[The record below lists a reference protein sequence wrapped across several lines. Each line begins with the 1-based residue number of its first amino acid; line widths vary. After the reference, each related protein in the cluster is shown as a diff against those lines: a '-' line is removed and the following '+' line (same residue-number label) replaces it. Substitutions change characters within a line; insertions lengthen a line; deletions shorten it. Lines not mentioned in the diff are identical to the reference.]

1 MSVVG
6 VPDNAADTP
15 ATGPAATPQLRTI
28 LLTDLVG
35 STELVEKIGDGA
47 AAELFRAH
55 DRLVLQLQERW
66 RGRLIDRSDG
76 MLLLFERPI
85 DGLGFALDY
94 VRGLREVGAPH
105 KVDLKARAGMH
116 VGEVL
121 TWRNSPEA
129 VRVGAKPVEVE
140 GLAKPLAARLLG
152 MARPG
157 QVLLSSVAEPLAR
170 RSARELGERGL
181 HLAWKSWGRWRLKG
195 FPSAQEVFEAGE
207 PGIAPLRRPVHGP
220 KAWRDLPV
228 WRRPAALAAQAVVVL
243 AIAAATW
250 LFTRPQPAIAFGER
264 DWVVLADV
272 RNLTGEPLLDDSLE
286 LAFRVSLEQ
295 SRHVNVLGDMKV
307 RDTIARM
314 QLQPG
319 APLDRATASEVAVR
333 TGARAVILPTVTDA
347 GGRLRVSAEV
357 IEPDKQTTVH
367 TEFADARSTDAALAS
382 IDQVTMSLRARLGE
396 AVAAIERDHAPLPE
410 VSTSSLDALKAYAL
424 GQNAFYRGD
433 WREAINLYESAV
445 LIDPLFAL
453 AHLAIARVH
462 AALSDRVAALPH
474 LDSAL
479 ELADRLP
486 SRERLYLEAWN
497 AELRE
502 PAQAL
507 PRWKALAAV
516 YPDFVAGPANAAW
529 HLFQINEF
537 EDAWA
542 YTEATAHPGAPM
554 LWEAHDLFGR
564 IRLAQGRLDEAEHHF
579 ERADAL
585 QQGTSSR
592 RRVYALAALE
602 RHDDALRLLESIPAS
617 NHPVDDAIRDI
628 DRVALAVDQALWA
641 QAQAAVS
648 RGLNSEEPLLGL
660 QFAVMEAA
668 TSLISTPEQFTEA
681 DAHNLVEAALR
692 QAASADPA
700 GEVQAVTTALA
711 AAWIGQRAGYP
722 RPALQVLKELGPR
735 RGVLSGTVADRMWV
749 VVEAGAHLLAEAPD
763 HAARILEM
771 QSNGTELIQF
781 HVAMVAA
788 HRAAGRPAEAAKH
801 ARWLHSRRGRAYV
814 EANASQ
820 VLQTLNVMD
829 TRLALLDLAELSD
842 EMGSDAEQHAAAEA
856 FLAAWPRERLPVHLR
871 RRIDSIF
878 PDSK

>member
-195 FPSAQEVFEAGE
+195 FPSSQEVFEAGE

-228 WRRPAALAAQAVVVL
+228 WRRPTALAAQAVVVL

-307 RDTIARM
+307 RQVLGNMRVD
-314 QLQPG
+314 PD
-319 APLDRATASEVAVR
+319 APLDRSTAAEVAVR
-333 TGARAVILPTVTDA
+333 EGLKAVIVPTV
-347 GGRLRVSAEV
+347 AEV
-357 IEPDKQTTVH
+357 HGRVRVTAEMIDPDSGAVVWVGH
-367 TEFADARSTDAALAS
+367 ADGAGAGSTLQSIDTIVAALR
-382 IDQVTMSLRARLGE
+382 DGLGE
-396 AVAAIERDHAPLPE
+396 SAQMLANTAQPLPR
-410 VSTSSLDALKAYAL
+410 VATSSLDALKSYAL
-424 GQNAFYRGD
+424 GLEAYRVAD
-433 WREAINLYESAV
+433 YALALQHFERAIEL
-445 LIDPLFAL
+445 DPEFAL
-453 AHLAIARVH
+453 AYLGAVRALVTTADAGAAEEYVAR
-462 AALSDRVAALPH
+462 A
-474 LDSAL
+474 
-479 ELADRLP
+479 
-486 SRERLYLEAWN
+486 

-502 PAQAL
+502 RLAPREALYLDAWVAEYGDAGAARAADAWRLLGETYPDYFAAHHNYAWIKFGMGDYCEAYTAISKATVPENPLRHAAVELKGLIQLAAGASEDALASLQLAAELRGSAPGRRVASALASLGRLQEAGAILEAAPPLPGTLAPLNYLERISVNLAAGRFEEAARVGSSAVAGSGDASVLVQRVLRIQAL
-507 PRWKALAAV
+507 TAASGLGTDEPDPLTVRALAREVALDARTGPAVSSADTTAIALAAV
-516 YPDFVAGPANAAW
+516 
-529 HLFQINEF
+529 
-537 EDAWA
+537 
-542 YTEATAHPGAPM
+542 
-554 LWEAHDLFGR
+554 R
-564 IRLAQGRLDEAEHHF
+564 
-579 ERADAL
+579 
-585 QQGTSSR
+585 
-592 RRVYALAALE
+592 
-602 RHDDALRLLESIPAS
+602 
-617 NHPVDDAIRDI
+617 
-628 DRVALAVDQALWA
+628 
-641 QAQAAVS
+641 
-648 RGLNSEEPLLGL
+648 
-660 QFAVMEAA
+660 
-668 TSLISTPEQFTEA
+668 
-681 DAHNLVEAALR
+681 
-692 QAASADPA
+692 
-700 GEVQAVTTALA
+700 
-711 AAWIGQRAGYP
+711 IGQRLGDHAGVAAVIEELRTAAQRSGHP
-722 RPALQVLKELGPR
+722 TLQRLYD
-735 RGVLSGTVADRMWV
+735 A
-749 VVEAGAHLLAEAPD
+749 VEAEQL
-763 HAARILEM
+763 
-771 QSNGTELIQF
+771 
-781 HVAMVAA
+781 
-788 HRAAGRPAEAAKH
+788 RAAGKSAEALEKLSPER
-801 ARWLHSRRGRAYV
+801 ARNAPYQWHVVRA
-814 EANASQ
+814 A
-820 VLQTLNVMD
+820 VL
-829 TRLALLDLAELSD
+829 RDLGER
-842 EMGSDAEQHAAAEA
+842 AAAEA
-856 FLAAWPRERLPVHLR
+856 EEAWLERNAHRAWSEPLGGQVFLAMNVIDLGTARERSMKTAAQHGAYLR
-871 RRIDSIF
+871 RSLPASSF
-878 PDSK
+878 ASNE

>member
-1 MSVVG
+1 AAGRPLERRLWPGRHRAVPRQAPGREPGGMAGRHGGDGMSVVG

-94 VRGLREVGAPH
+94 ARGLREVGAPH

-295 SRHVNVLGDMKV
+295 SRHVNVLGDGKV
-307 RDTIARM
+307 RSTLTHMERGPSAV
-314 QLQPG
+314 
-319 APLDRATASEVAVR
+319 LDRETAAEVALR
-333 TGARAVILPTVTDA
+333 AGAKAVILPTVADV
-347 GGRLRVSAEV
+347 GGRYRVSAEL
-357 IEPDKQTTVH
+357 IHPDTKVTVSAAH
-367 TEFADARSTDAALAS
+367 ADGGTLKDVLAAV
-382 IDQVTMSLRARLGE
+382 DQVASALRSGLGE
-396 AVAAIERDHAPLPE
+396 ELAAVEGYSKPLPE
-410 VSTSSLDALKAYAL
+410 VTTASLEALRAYAL
-424 GQNAFYRGD
+424 GVQAYVARNSG
-433 WREAINLYESAV
+433 EALSYFSTAV
-445 LIDPLFAL
+445 ELDPDFAL
-453 AHLAIARVH
+453 AYLGIARVH
-462 AALSDRVAALPH
+462 VTEVNRAAALEYFAEAYERRDRLSDR
-474 LDSAL
+474 D
-479 ELADRLP
+479 
-486 SRERLYLEAWN
+486 RLYLEAWR
-497 AELRE
+497 AELS
-502 PAQAL
+502 A
-507 PRWKALAAV
+507 
-516 YPDFVAGPANAAW
+516 
-529 HLFQINEF
+529 
-537 EDAWA
+537 
-542 YTEATAHPGAPM
+542 
-554 LWEAHDLFGR
+554 
-564 IRLAQGRLDEAEHHF
+564 
-579 ERADAL
+579 
-585 QQGTSSR
+585 R
-592 RRVYALAALE
+592 R
-602 RHDDALRLLESIPAS
+602 
-617 NHPVDDAIRDI
+617 
-628 DRVALAVDQALWA
+628 
-641 QAQAAVS
+641 
-648 RGLNSEEPLLGL
+648 
-660 QFAVMEAA
+660 
-668 TSLISTPEQFTEA
+668 
-681 DAHNLVEAALR
+681 NL
-692 QAASADPA
+692 
-700 GEVQAVTTALA
+700 
-711 AAWIGQRAGYP
+711 
-722 RPALQVLKELGPR
+722 
-735 RGVLSGTVADRMWV
+735 
-749 VVEAGAHLLAEAPD
+749 EAPD
-763 HAARILEM
+763 
-771 QSNGTELIQF
+771 
-781 HVAMVAA
+781 
-788 HRAAGRPAEAAKH
+788 
-801 ARWLHSRRGRAYV
+801 RW
-814 EANASQ
+814 
-820 VLQTLNVMD
+820 
-829 TRLALLDLAELSD
+829 
-842 EMGSDAEQHAAAEA
+842 
-856 FLAAWPRERLPVHLR
+856 
-871 RRIDSIF
+871 
-878 PDSK
+878 